1 MNSIPVKD
9 SPDIYIPRRTRRNQV
24 LSYSEYRGVTDGSI
38 FIQVYTY
45 SSSSMYICRGLTGHM
60 YSDEDSP
67 KSSDRGLTGN
77 GYVVVVCI
85 SVEDSPD
92 IYIPTRTHQNQVTEQ

>member
-1 MNSIPVKD
+1 MYHINIRMNSIPVKD
-9 SPDIYIPRRTRRNQV
+9 SPDMYIQRRTHRNQV

-45 SSSSMYICRGLTGHM
+45 SSSR
-60 YSDEDSP
+60 
-67 KSSDRGLTGN
+67 
-77 GYVVVVCI
+77 VVVCT

-92 IYIPTRTHQNQVTEQ
+92 IYIPMRTHQNQVTEDSLEMDT